1 MSTDNYVKFISEQV
15 KQEKVRGFTDV
26 TINEDLEFES
36 EEFNNIVEMVIDIL
50 SEEIQD
56 LQELSPELKSR
67 YVKKA
72 GSQLFKA
79 AYRAAKD
86 APMDDRGRTSRN
98 TPVSTS
104 DHRIQGHKD
113 VKTIN
118 KRISGINKAAKHGG
132 VMTKMAGQGISH
144 AGFEA
149 GHDIHTQRRSKV
161 AKHVGNA
168 KDEIKKA
175 VAGTK
180 PKN

>member
-1 MSTDNYVKFISEQV
+1 MSVDKYAKFISEQQKSMV
-15 KQEKVRGFTDV
+15 NAGLANPIKEN
-26 TINEDLEFES
+26 IEFES
-36 EEFNNIVEMVIDIL
+36 KEFDDIVEMVIDAL
-50 SEEIQD
+50 AEDVQD
-56 LQELSPELKSR
+56 LQELSPELKAR

-98 TPVSTS
+98 TPVSTR
-104 DHRIQGHKD
+104 DHRIKGHKD
-113 VKTIN
+113 AKTID

-161 AKHVGNA
+161 AKHIGDA
-168 KDEIKKA
+168 KFEIKKA
-175 VAGTK
+175 AAGTK
-180 PKN
+180 PKD